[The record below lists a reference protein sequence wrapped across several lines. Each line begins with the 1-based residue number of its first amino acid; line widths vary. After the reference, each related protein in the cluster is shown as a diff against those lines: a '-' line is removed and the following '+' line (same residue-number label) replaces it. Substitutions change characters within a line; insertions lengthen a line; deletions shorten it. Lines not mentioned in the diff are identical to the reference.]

1 MKTLPELKQPL
12 QPVGLDA
19 AGRARFKDNKIVVF
33 LLDAGPFDMN
43 QLAAMSFPRED
54 REQFAQL
61 IGYSL
66 AGFSEL
72 SYVSDETYATAQAM
86 TEGDD
91 PRDERI
97 RVLEDKLE
105 NVRRIMR
112 TLVPELFQIHAS
124 DLTA

>member
-1 MKTLPELKQPL
+1 MKTLPELKQPV

-19 AGRARFKDNKIVVF
+19 AGVARFKDNKIVVF

-43 QLAAMSFPRED
+43 QLALMNFSHED
-54 REQFAQL
+54 RAQFAQL

-66 AGFSEL
+66 AGYGEL
-72 SYVSDETYATAQAM
+72 SYVSHETYATAQAM

-91 PRDERI
+91 PRDARI

-112 TLVPELFQIHAS
+112 TLVPELFQIHVN
-124 DLTA
+124 DLIA